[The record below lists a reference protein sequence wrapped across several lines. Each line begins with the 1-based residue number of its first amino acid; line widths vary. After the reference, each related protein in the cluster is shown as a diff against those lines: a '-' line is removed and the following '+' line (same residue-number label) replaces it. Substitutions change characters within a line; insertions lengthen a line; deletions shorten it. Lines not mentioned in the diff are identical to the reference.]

1 MKCDQL
7 VIVMERAKQIM
18 NAISGKY
25 GKRKDYLVFS
35 SRYGQCEL
43 TSDVKKILSDFPAM
57 IVDTPHKE
65 RALEFIKAGKNSE
78 GKEKDN
84 HSVQANAERSLL
96 GKLEF
101 RGDTFVEIRFTD
113 RKLESIF
120 EMQKDPLV
128 SQEHTPQT
136 RASIRIVLG
145 TLEELLLR
153 ETPVKEG

>member
-25 GKRKDYLVFS
+25 GKKKDYPVFS
-35 SRYGQCEL
+35 SRYGQSEL
-43 TSDVKKILSDFPAM
+43 TSDVKKILSDFPEM

-65 RALEFIKAGKNSE
+65 RALAFIKANKNSE

-84 HSVQANAERSLL
+84 HSFQANDERSLL

-120 EMQKDPLV
+120 EMQHDPLV

-136 RASIRIVLG
+136 HASIRIVLG
-145 TLEELLLR
+145 TMEELLLR
-153 ETPVKEG
+153 ETPVKEA

>member
-1 MKCDQL
+1 MDL
-7 VIVMERAKQIM
+7 DHLIMVIERAKHTM
-18 NAISGKY
+18 KALSDKY
-25 GKRKDYLVFS
+25 GNRKDYLVFS

-43 TSDVKKILSDFPAM
+43 TADAKKILSDFPEM
-57 IVDTPHKE
+57 IVDTQIKE
-65 RALEFIKAGKNSE
+65 RALEFIKTGQRTE
-78 GKEKDN
+78 GREKDN
-84 HSVQANAERSLL
+84 HSVQANYERSLL
-96 GKLEF
+96 GKLDF
-101 RGDTFVEIRFTD
+101 RNDTFVEIRFTD

-145 TLEELLLR
+145 TLEELLPR